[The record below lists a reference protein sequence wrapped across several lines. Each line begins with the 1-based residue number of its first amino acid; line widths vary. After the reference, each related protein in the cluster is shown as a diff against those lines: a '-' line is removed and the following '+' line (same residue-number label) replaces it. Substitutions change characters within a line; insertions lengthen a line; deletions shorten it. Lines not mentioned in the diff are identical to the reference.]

1 VERPGLVRGAE
12 ARLRAHPGLT
22 GTLYVATAGDDGL
35 EEAGKTLEAALRAA
49 APKGLTWYFEPKP
62 C

>member
-1 VERPGLVRGAE
+1 MTA
-12 ARLRAHPGLT
+12 
-22 GTLYVATAGDDGL
+22 TLYVATAGDDGL